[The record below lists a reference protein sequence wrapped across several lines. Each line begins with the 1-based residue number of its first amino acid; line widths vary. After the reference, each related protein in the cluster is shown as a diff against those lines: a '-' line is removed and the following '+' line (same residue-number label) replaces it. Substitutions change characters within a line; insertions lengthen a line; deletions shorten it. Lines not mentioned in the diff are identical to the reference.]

1 MAAWSSYSLA
11 DLLMFSPDTYLRLF
25 ELNNSALWPLPPVMA
40 AAALALPALTRKA
53 TAKRETVIALLLGLA
68 WSLVAWGY
76 LYQRY
81 AEINT
86 AAGWFALAFAA
97 EGLLLFVAAA
107 MPAATLSIKGW
118 RCTATSY
125 PGLALLLYALLCHPL
140 IGILAGRSW
149 RGAEIFG
156 IAPDPTALGTL
167 GILLMAHGRMPRL
180 LSLLPLAWCLVSA
193 LTSIALQQPH
203 GLWAPAAALAA
214 LAGTAVLHRLRQ

>member
-11 DLLMFSPDTYLRLF
+11 DLLLFSAESYLRLF
-25 ELNNSALWPLPPVMA
+25 ELNNAALWPLPPVMA

-53 TAKRETVIALLLGLA
+53 PATAERIIALLLGLA
-68 WSLVAWGY
+68 WILVAWGF

-86 AAGWFALAFAA
+86 AASWFALAFAA

-107 MPAATLSIKGW
+107 MPGITLSISGW
-118 RCTATSY
+118 RCTAASY
-125 PGLALLLYALLCHPL
+125 PGLALLIYALLCHPL

-167 GILLMAHGRMPRL
+167 GILLMAHGFMPRL
-180 LSLLPLAWCLVSA
+180 LSLLPLTWCLVSA
-193 LTSIALQQPH
+193 LTYTALQQPH

-214 LAGTAVLHRLRQ
+214 LVCTAVIHRLKE